1 MKFNICKNV
10 PFNFYKRIITVL
22 IKVILQERSEK
33 QLNGRNLRTL
43 YKEISKSLNNLFPVL
58 LKKFLKNLDVLFA
71 KKINLNFEIRK
82 ICQVRFGTKSIRSL
96 GPKIWNTSPYHIKTF
111 EKRDISKKII
121 KNWNE
126 VNCKCLVCQK
136 SA

>member
-1 MKFNICKNV
+1 M
-10 PFNFYKRIITVL
+10 
-22 IKVILQERSEK
+22 QERSEK

-71 KKINLNFEIRK
+71 KKINLDFEIRK

-96 GPKIWNTSPYHIKTF
+96 GPKIWNTSPYHIKT
-111 EKRDISKKII
+111 ECDIKRY
-121 KNWNE
+121 
-126 VNCKCLVCQK
+126 LQK
-136 SA
+136 DY